1 MNQKKLFTL
10 LLVATVIFVALAWPA
25 FAEDAADDEHQSI
38 VYSTIWS
45 LAPPVIAIVL
55 ALITKE
61 VYSSLFIGII
71 SGALL
76 YANFNSVNAFD
87 AIFSEGFISSLADGW
102 NVGIL
107 IFLVVLGTIV
117 CLMNKAG
124 GSAAYGKWA
133 AQKIKSRKG
142 AMLATFGLGVLIF
155 VDDYFNCLTV
165 GNVMRP
171 ITDNHRIS
179 RAKLAYLVDATAAPI
194 CMIAPISSWAA
205 AVVGVVEGYDGFDL
219 FIRAIPYNLYSLL
232 TIAMIIFI
240 TAMGIEYGP
249 MKKHERNAI
258 LYGDL
263 YTTPDRPYEGQDGE
277 VSAGKGKVID
287 LVIPV
292 LILIILCILGMLYTG
307 GLLEGENIINAF
319 ANCDASLGLSLG
331 SSLALIITII
341 YMMVRKVLTFNEC
354 MECLP
359 EGFKAMV
366 PAILILTFAWTL
378 SGITNLLGA
387 REYVSS
393 IFEGSAANLLV
404 LLPAI
409 VFAVAV
415 GMSFSTGTSWGTF
428 GILLPIVTA
437 IEGLGPELLVI
448 TVSACLAGAICG
460 DHCSPISDTTIM
472 SSTGAMCNH
481 INHVQ
486 TQLPY
491 AMTVAAVSFVG
502 YIIAGFVHSAWII
515 LPLSIVI
522 LLGVLYLIKLITTDK
537 DVSLDG
543 KANA

>member
-1 MNQKKLFTL
+1 
-10 LLVATVIFVALAWPA
+10 
-25 FAEDAADDEHQSI
+25 
-38 VYSTIWS
+38 
-45 LAPPVIAIVL
+45 
-55 ALITKE
+55 
-61 VYSSLFIGII
+61 
-71 SGALL
+71 
-76 YANFNSVNAFD
+76 
-87 AIFSEGFISSLADGW
+87 
-102 NVGIL
+102 
-107 IFLVVLGTIV
+107 
-117 CLMNKAG
+117 
-124 GSAAYGKWA
+124 
-133 AQKIKSRKG
+133 
-142 AMLATFGLGVLIF
+142 
-155 VDDYFNCLTV
+155 
-165 GNVMRP
+165 
-171 ITDNHRIS
+171 
-179 RAKLAYLVDATAAPI
+179 
-194 CMIAPISSWAA
+194 
-205 AVVGVVEGYDGFDL
+205 
-219 FIRAIPYNLYSLL
+219 
-232 TIAMIIFI
+232 
-240 TAMGIEYGP
+240 

>member
-1 MNQKKLFTL
+1 M
-10 LLVATVIFVALAWPA
+10 
-25 FAEDAADDEHQSI
+25 
-38 VYSTIWS
+38 
-45 LAPPVIAIVL
+45 
-55 ALITKE
+55 
-61 VYSSLFIGII
+61 YSSLFIGII

-76 YANFNSVNAFD
+76 YANFNPVNAFD

-249 MKKHERNAI
+249 MKNHERNAI

-359 EGFKAMV
+359 RR
-366 PAILILTFAWTL
+366 I
-378 SGITNLLGA
+378 
-387 REYVSS
+387 
-393 IFEGSAANLLV
+393 
-404 LLPAI
+404 
-409 VFAVAV
+409 
-415 GMSFSTGTSWGTF
+415 
-428 GILLPIVTA
+428 
-437 IEGLGPELLVI
+437 
-448 TVSACLAGAICG
+448 
-460 DHCSPISDTTIM
+460 
-472 SSTGAMCNH
+472 
-481 INHVQ
+481 
-486 TQLPY
+486 
-491 AMTVAAVSFVG
+491 
-502 YIIAGFVHSAWII
+502 
-515 LPLSIVI
+515 
-522 LLGVLYLIKLITTDK
+522 
-537 DVSLDG
+537 
-543 KANA
+543 